1 MIEALLMEM
10 EDLKREHP
18 LENEPVENEMG
29 RVGSGLE
36 PSLTRPRRARAECT
50 LGPTC
55 PLTRYLLIKPDP
67 SGLKSLF
74 FASNRRYPSLSAF
87 TRTSTRARRPT
98 GRNNHYHD
106 PAYAG

>member
-1 MIEALLMEM
+1 
-10 EDLKREHP
+10 
-18 LENEPVENEMG
+18 MG

-50 LGPTC
+50 LGPSC

-67 SGLKSLF
+67 SGLKGLF

-87 TRTSTRARRPT
+87 TRTNTVVVHNVHPLAARGACCDWLASCKLHIHR
-98 GRNNHYHD
+98 
-106 PAYAG
+106 